1 MLYAWKNKGT
11 VSGKLIASK
20 AMKVMTFDA
29 ASETRLVVLF
39 VLLSGFAS
47 GQPQHV
53 LVQGGTLIDGTGHPA
68 QPDVQVL
75 VSGNRIAKIGPVGSF
90 PAPAGT
96 RTIDAGGKTV
106 LPGFFDAHFH
116 IADDVTLVPA
126 FVARGITSARDP
138 GAWMELFEPVKK
150 WQEANGIPAPR
161 LFLCGPHLDGPG
173 PAYPTDSVVI
183 LSPIEARLWVQR
195 QVEAGAT
202 AIKVYFRLPVESI
215 RATTEE
221 AHRLGVPVTAHLEI
235 VDPRY
240 AVEAGIDGIEHI
252 TSLGIALIPPMEAER
267 YRQAILK
274 DNNARRDGRYEMWA
288 RIDPESPKA
297 IELARFLAKHGTFV
311 DPNLAVFERQ
321 PGDEAEDIETHVKGF
336 RNMMTYVGVLHR
348 EGVPIVVGSHS
359 NAPHAPR
366 GLAYHREMELLVEAG
381 MTPMEV
387 LVAATRT
394 GSQFFQRE
402 RDLGTIK
409 EGKLADLVIID
420 GNPLEDIRTT
430 RNVETVIVDGKLV
443 DPAAVLKL
451 TPPTP
456 VKKN

>member
-1 MLYAWKNKGT
+1 
-11 VSGKLIASK
+11 
-20 AMKVMTFDA
+20 MKKSTPYDA
-29 ASETRLVVLF
+29 AARTLLVVLF
-39 VLLSGFAS
+39 LLCVGRAS
-47 GQPQHV
+47 SQSNHL
-53 LVQGGTLIDGTGHPA
+53 LVQGATLIDGTGHPP
-68 QPDVQVL
+68 QTGMQVL
-75 VSGNRIAKIGPVGSF
+75 VSGNRIERIGPAGSF
-90 PAPAGT
+90 PAPAGA
-96 RTIDAGGKTV
+96 RAIDASGKTV

-138 GAWMELFEPVKK
+138 GAWMELFEPVQQ
-150 WQEANGIPAPR
+150 WQRANGVPAPR

-183 LSPIEARLWVQR
+183 LSPVEARLWVQR
-195 QVEAGAT
+195 QVAAGAT

-215 RATTEE
+215 RATAEE
-221 AHRLGVPVTAHLEI
+221 AHRLGVPVTSHLEI

-240 AVEAGIDGIEHI
+240 AVEAGVDGIEHI
-252 TSLGIALIPPMEAER
+252 TSLGIALIPPMDAER

-288 RIDPESPKA
+288 NINPESPEA
-297 IELARFLAKHGTFV
+297 IALARFLAKHGTYV

-321 PGDEAEDIETHVKGF
+321 PGDKHENIATHAKGF
-336 RNMMTYVGVLHR
+336 RNMIAYVGVLHR

-394 GSQFFQRE
+394 GARFFQRE
-402 RDLGTIK
+402 RDLGTIEK
-409 EGKLADLVIID
+409 GKLADLVIVD

-430 RNVETVIVDGKLV
+430 RNVETVIVDGKQL
-443 DPAAVLKL
+443 DPAAILKL